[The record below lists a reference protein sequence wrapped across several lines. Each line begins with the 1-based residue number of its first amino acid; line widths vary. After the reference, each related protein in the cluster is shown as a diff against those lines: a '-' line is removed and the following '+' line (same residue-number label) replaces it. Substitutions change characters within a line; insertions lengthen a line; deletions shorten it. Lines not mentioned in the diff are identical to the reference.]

1 MIYSSVSITEL
12 REEVGLNPD
21 GTLFWKKGRRGRQ
34 QSKEAF
40 STKDT
45 HGYKKGMFNGTRLLA
60 HRVVWA
66 LHHGSWPKQWLDH
79 INNDRTDNRIENLR
93 EVDATLSNH
102 NRVYKQ
108 PFGYRGVSMHPLS
121 SRYKAVAY
129 KDGKRYYLGTF
140 DTAEEAAR
148 ERDKKVFEL
157 YGSDGLLNFPKSR
170 V

>member
-1 MIYSSVSITEL
+1 MTYNTVSIAEL
-12 REEVGLNPD
+12 QEEVGLKPD
-21 GTLFWKKGRRGRQ
+21 GTLFWKKGKQGRK

-40 STKDT
+40 STRLT
-45 HGYKKGMFNGTRLLA
+45 AGYKAGMFNGVKLLA

-93 EVDATLSNH
+93 EVDAVLSNH
-102 NRVYKQ
+102 NREFKQ

-121 SRYKAVAY
+121 SRYKAMVY
-129 KDGKRYYLGTF
+129 KDGKQYYLGTF

-148 ERDKKVFEL
+148 ERDKKVLEL
-157 YGSDGLLNFPKSR
+157 YGSDGVLNFPNS
-170 V
+170 